1 MLVSVD
7 LVRRDVAT
15 YSGLMSWIDV
25 AIVAVTVVSGLRGW
39 SRGLVRQLGTLIGR
53 MIGFVGGLY
62 LAAAASA
69 RVSTVAWRPLVVVL
83 VIVASTVVGGVIV
96 RYFGGAFSHRLREGH
111 LGTLDKLLG
120 AGVGVAG
127 MVVTCW
133 LVGALLAVV
142 PWSTV
147 GQSVNRSVILRYVQ
161 RVLPAP
167 PAVESRLQGVLSQWH
182 VPSLFAD
189 VVSPVLPAYAPRT
202 LSTRHHVTSPS
213 GVVSVRASGGCHRTN
228 WGTGVVVAPHEV
240 VTAASLVAGERRVV
254 VDGHASRV
262 VLFDPVSDLAVV
274 QSVGLGATPVAV
286 ATSSPATSRA
296 LVVGFQSP
304 NDRVATGA
312 LFLGAVTGAG
322 RDIFSGPVFT
332 RTMDVVVASLTA
344 TQDGSPVLVNGAVVA
359 VVAEPVMAHAMLAY
373 AVPLAQLRAGVAR
386 VSTATVST
394 QRCVN

>member
-1 MLVSVD
+1 
-7 LVRRDVAT
+7 
-15 YSGLMSWIDV
+15 MSWIDV
-25 AIVAVTVVSGLRGW
+25 AIVAVTMVSGLRGW

-62 LAAAASA
+62 LAAAAAA
-69 RVSTVAWRPLVVVL
+69 RVTTVAWRPLVVVL
-83 VIVASTVVGGVIV
+83 VVAASTVVGGLIL
-96 RYFGGAFSHRLREGH
+96 RYFGGVFSHRLREGH
-111 LGTLDKLLG
+111 LGMLDKLLG

-133 LVGALLAVV
+133 LVAALLAVV

-147 GQSVNRSVILRYVQ
+147 SQSVNRSVILRYVQ

-167 PAVESRLQGVLSQWH
+167 PAVESRLQGVLSQWN

-189 VVSPVLPAYAPRT
+189 VVSPVLPTYASRT
-202 LSTRHHVTSPS
+202 LSTRQHVTSPG

-228 WGTGVVVAPHEV
+228 LGTGFVIAPHEI
-240 VTAASLVAGERRVV
+240 VTAANLVAGERRIV
-254 VDGHASRV
+254 VDGRVSRV
-262 VLFDPVSDLAVV
+262 VVFDPVSDLAVL
-274 QSVGLGATPVAV
+274 QSEGVGAAPLTVA
-286 ATSSPATSRA
+286 AASPPPSRA
-296 LVVGFQSP
+296 QVVGFQSL

-344 TQDGSPVLVNGAVVA
+344 TEDGSPVLVNGAVVA
-359 VVAEPVMAHAMLAY
+359 VVVEPVMANAMLAY
-373 AVPLAQLRAGVAR
+373 AVPLAQLRARVAQ
-386 VSTATVST
+386 VGATTVAT
-394 QRCVN
+394 QRCVS